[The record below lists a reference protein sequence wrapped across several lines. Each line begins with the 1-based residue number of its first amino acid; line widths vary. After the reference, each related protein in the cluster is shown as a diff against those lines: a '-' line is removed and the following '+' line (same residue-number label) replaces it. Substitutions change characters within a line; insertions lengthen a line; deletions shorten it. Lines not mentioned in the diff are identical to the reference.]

1 MVESIIFLLNWMKKG
16 KRLALSLLLVSL
28 VKFIQLTFIV
38 VRQQKSTDPI
48 YYQCPNPADPIVIL
62 GPDWHSLKKV
72 KLDIYAN

>member
-1 MVESIIFLLNWMKKG
+1 MVIV
-16 KRLALSLLLVSL
+16 VSL

-38 VRQQKSTDPI
+38 VATKNVTHPI